1 MIAMKPLILATV
13 IATLPACATYNRV
26 YGPGA
31 QQVPAPVERSQPAI
45 IRENDNANTSE
56 RQVFETTRDSASE
69 TVSQNREQDRNT
81 SRPVQDSP
89 MADPR
94 DTSPTGTLL
103 TSARTAA
110 QAGELERAAA
120 ITERALSI
128 SPRDPVVWY
137 ELARIRSLQERYS
150 EADGLARRA
159 LSMAGSDQYLRREIE
174 ALLNSI
180 SRLRE

>member
-1 MIAMKPLILATV
+1 MTMFKPSILAIL

-26 YGPGA
+26 YGPAA
-31 QQVPAPVERSQPAI
+31 QQVPAPVERSQPAVV
-45 IRENDNANTSE
+45 RENARDNTSE
-56 RQVFETTRDSASE
+56 RQVFESSRESAPESVTHHRPQDRDS
-69 TVSQNREQDRNT
+69 
-81 SRPVQDSP
+81 SRPDQDSP
-89 MADPR
+89 MADAR

-103 TSARTAA
+103 TSARSAA
-110 QAGELERAAA
+110 QSGEFERAAA

-159 LSMAGSDQYLRREIE
+159 LSMAGADPRLRREIE
-174 ALLNSI
+174 SLLSSI
-180 SRLRE
+180 ARFRE

>member
-1 MIAMKPLILATV
+1 MTIIKPFILATV
-13 IATLPACATYNRV
+13 IITLPACATYNRV

-31 QQVPAPVERSQPAI
+31 QQVPAPVERSEPAI
-45 IRENDNANTSE
+45 VRENGNTGTSE
-56 RQVFETTRDSASE
+56 RQEFETTRD
-69 TVSQNREQDRNT
+69 TTPGVVTQDRQQDRNT
-81 SRPVQDSP
+81 SQPGQDSP

-103 TSARTAA
+103 TSARSAA

-159 LSMAGSDQYLRREIE
+159 LSMAGSDQTLRREIE
-174 ALLNSI
+174 ALISSI
-180 SRLRE
+180 DRLRG

>member
-1 MIAMKPLILATV
+1 MTIIKPFILATV
-13 IATLPACATYNRV
+13 IVTLPACATYNRV

-31 QQVPAPVERSQPAI
+31 QQVPAPVERSEPAI
-45 IRENDNANTSE
+45 VRENGNTGTSE
-56 RQVFETTRDSASE
+56 RQEFETTGDS
-69 TVSQNREQDRNT
+69 TPGVVTQDRQQDRNT
-81 SRPVQDSP
+81 SQPQDSP

-103 TSARTAA
+103 TSARSAA

-159 LSMAGSDQYLRREIE
+159 LSMAGSDQTLRREIE
-174 ALLNSI
+174 ALI
-180 SRLRE
+180 SSVARLRE